1 MSRFFL
7 ILLPILLF
15 TGCDGTAQQVESAS
29 TNASSNIVSEHSELN
44 TSYGMVVTANPHA
57 TNAGIRVLE
66 AGGSAIDAAVAI
78 EAVLSLV
85 EPQSSGLGGGGFM
98 LHYDAKSA
106 RIDVYDGRET
116 APSGAT
122 ADMFLQ
128 SDGNPMG
135 FLDAKNSGLSI
146 GVPGMVSMLAMAHSD
161 HGVND
166 WPSLFEAAIELA
178 ESGFEVS
185 PRLHGYLAGP
195 RQLIPNSAEQGPL
208 EAYQYFYD
216 ALGQPK
222 THLINQEYADSLR
235 LIQQDYRNFYEGI
248 IAEQIAAA
256 VSQPPRAGSLSLED
270 IANFE
275 AVKVSP
281 LCIDYGSN
289 RICGP
294 PPPSSWIAVGMTMG
308 ILENTPRNLD
318 SENRLQ
324 DWAIVAEAS
333 RLAYADRD
341 QYIADTNF
349 VEVPLQG
356 LLNENYLAERAEL
369 IDANQAITNIS
380 FGNPWAYETTE
391 TASSYGL
398 DATLDM
404 AGTTHFAVVDAQGNA
419 VALTASVESVFG
431 STRMA
436 GGMLLNNQLT
446 DFSRTP
452 VDENGVIIANAVE
465 SLKRPRSSMSPT
477 IVLDSDGKFL
487 MSTGSPGG
495 NSIIAYT
502 LKTLVGVLDWGLT
515 PQEAVDLPNMVAR
528 GDIVRIESER
538 ASAELIQSLNNYGF
552 NVQESAGENSGL
564 SVILRN
570 PEGNLIG
577 GVDPRREG
585 TIGVTEQ

>member
-1 MSRFFL
+1 M
-7 ILLPILLF
+7 
-15 TGCDGTAQQVESAS
+15 
-29 TNASSNIVSEHSELN
+29 
-44 TSYGMVVTANPHA
+44 
-57 TNAGIRVLE
+57 
-66 AGGSAIDAAVAI
+66 
-78 EAVLSLV
+78 
-85 EPQSSGLGGGGFM
+85 
-98 LHYDAKSA
+98 
-106 RIDVYDGRET
+106 
-116 APSGAT
+116 
-122 ADMFLQ
+122 
-128 SDGNPMG
+128 
-135 FLDAKNSGLSI
+135 
-146 GVPGMVSMLAMAHSD
+146 
-161 HGVND
+161 
-166 WPSLFEAAIELA
+166 
-178 ESGFEVS
+178 
-185 PRLHGYLAGP
+185 
-195 RQLIPNSAEQGPL
+195 
-208 EAYQYFYD
+208 
-216 ALGQPK
+216 
-222 THLINQEYADSLR
+222 
-235 LIQQDYRNFYEGI
+235 
-248 IAEQIAAA
+248 
-256 VSQPPRAGSLSLED
+256 
-270 IANFE
+270 
-275 AVKVSP
+275 
-281 LCIDYGSN
+281 
-289 RICGP
+289 
-294 PPPSSWIAVGMTMG
+294 
-308 ILENTPRNLD
+308 
-318 SENRLQ
+318 
-324 DWAIVAEAS
+324 AEAS

-538 ASAELIQSLNNYGF
+538 ASAELIQNLNNYGF

>member
-1 MSRFFL
+1 MSRVFL

-15 TGCDGTAQQVESAS
+15 NGCDGTAQPVGSEINDQVV
-29 TNASSNIVSEHSELN
+29 VSEN
-44 TSYGMVVTANPHA
+44 TEKNSSLGMVVTANPHA
-57 TNAGIRVLE
+57 TDAGIRILE
-66 AGGSAIDAAVAI
+66 AGGSAIDAAIAI

-85 EPQSSGLGGGGFM
+85 EPQSSGLGGGGFLM
-98 LHYDAKSA
+98 HYEAATGKVEA
-106 RIDVYDGRET
+106 YDGRET
-116 APSGAT
+116 APAGAT
-122 ADMFLQ
+122 TDMFLQ
-128 SDGNPMG
+128 SDGNPMS

-146 GVPGMVSMLAMAHSD
+146 GVPGMVSMLALAHRD
-161 HGVND
+161 HGQNP
-166 WPSLFEAAIELA
+166 WTSLFEPAIELA

-185 PRLHGYLAGP
+185 PRLHDYLADP
-195 RQLIPNSAEQGPL
+195 RRLIPSAIEQGPL

-216 ALGQPK
+216 EQGKPN

-235 LIQQDYRNFYEGI
+235 LIQQDYRNFYRGI
-248 IAEQIAAA
+248 IAEQMVEAA
-256 VSQPPRAGSLSLED
+256 SQSPRAGSLSLSD
-270 IANFE
+270 IADFE
-275 AVKVSP
+275 AVKNQP
-281 LCIDYGSN
+281 LCVPYKDKQV
-289 RICGP
+289 CGP
-294 PPPSSWIAVGMTMG
+294 PPPSSWVAVGMALK
-308 ILENTPRNLD
+308 ILERTPRNLTEE
-318 SENRLQ
+318 SKLN
-324 DWAIVAEAS
+324 DWPIVAEAL

-349 VEVPLQG
+349 VDVPLKG
-356 LLNENYLAERAEL
+356 LLHDSYLIERTEL
-369 IDANQAITNIS
+369 IQANHAIENIS

-465 SLKRPRSSMSPT
+465 PGKRPRSSMSPT
-477 IVLDSDGKFL
+477 IVLDADGKFL

-495 NSIIAYT
+495 TSIISYT
-502 LKTLVGVLDWGLT
+502 LKTLVGVLDWQLT
-515 PQEAVDLPNMVAR
+515 PQEAVDLPNMVAH
-528 GDIVRIESER
+528 GDTVRIESER

-570 PEGNLIG
+570 PEGNLVG